1 MAELTPGTRFGGDY
15 EILRVL
21 GAGGMATVYEAREE
35 PIGRVVALKVLD
47 RAEPALRTRFLAEA
61 RTMAALRHPGLAQ
74 ILRFGTDPATGI
86 PFLAMKSYPRT
97 LADRLAGSRAL
108 AEADAAAL
116 GLRLAD
122 ALAALHAADPPVVHR
137 DLKPSNVLLDES
149 GAPVLSD
156 FGVAKRLAPDE
167 TQLTL
172 ASLGGQPGTWAW
184 AAPEQRAGLPP
195 TPAADWHAFG
205 LLLYRCLTGGL
216 PAPGGELPLDIA
228 ATVSRAWR
236 PLLRGLLREDPGARL
251 ADPDAIR
258 AALRRVLRSVR
269 RRAALRRLR
278 APLAVLALAALL
290 AAGAVSA
297 ARAIKGRAEAPS
309 PSEPAGAAPFPAKD
323 WARQH
328 ADRLR
333 EILAATIHDPVPD
346 AANRIVVRTGEI
358 LLSGDIAPSAEP
370 PTVILDGGAL
380 HFSPGAAALRDCI
393 RRCDQFVA
401 QATGNETKVPNV
413 IQKRREMFRNPI
425 FVTENGGHLDHADD
439 TFATLVGPIG
449 LAPGNASGELD
460 VFGSTEIVIDRDAL
474 ADSRLAVTGCGQI
487 GDVLPN
493 GLVRNRRW
501 FDPDDPL

>member
-1 MAELTPGTRFGGDY
+1 METLPPGARFGGDFA
-15 EILRVL
+15 ILRVL

-35 PIGRVVALKVLD
+35 PLGRVVALKVLD
-47 RAEPALRTRFLAEA
+47 RAEPALRARFLAEA

-74 ILRFGTDPATGI
+74 ILRFGTDPATGL
-86 PFLAMKSYPRT
+86 PFLAMRPYPRT

-156 FGVAKRLAPDE
+156 FGVAKRLAPDA

-216 PAPGGELPLDIA
+216 PAPGGELPLDVA
-228 ATVSRAWR
+228 AAVSRAWR
-236 PLLRGLLREDPGARL
+236 PLLRGLLREDPARRL
-251 ADPDAIR
+251 SDPAAIR
-258 AALRRVLRSVR
+258 RALRRVLRSCR
-269 RRAALRRLR
+269 RRSLLRRLR
-278 APLAVLALAALL
+278 APLAALALAALL

-309 PSEPAGAAPFPAKD
+309 PSEPADSDSFPAKD

-346 AANRIVVRTGEI
+346 AANRIVVPAGAI
-358 LLSGDIAPSAEP
+358 LLSGDVPAASDP
-370 PTVILDGGAL
+370 PTIVLDGGIL
-380 HFSPGAAALRDCI
+380 RFSHGADALRDALA
-393 RRCDQFVA
+393 RCERFLANAPDDASKPPPALPARKEWFA
-401 QATGNETKVPNV
+401 
-413 IQKRREMFRNPI
+413 NPI
-425 FVTENGGHLDHADD
+425 LVTARGGFLDSAESGVSSFVTNS
-439 TFATLVGPIG
+439 VRR
-449 LAPGNASGELD
+449 APGVESATLD
-460 VFGSTEIVIDRDAL
+460 VFGFSAIVIERRLLDPG
-474 ADSRLAVTGCGQI
+474 LAVTGVGSVAEI
-487 GDVLPN
+487 LPN
-493 GLVRNRRW
+493 GRYRARRW